1 MIRKIGVLW
10 CFVCFSCV
18 VIAQKTTRIGKWH
31 ETFEE
36 VIYTDFKAAKQ
47 LAFKAIFESE
57 KLQNDTLLLEAYTDI
72 SHLYLQTTQL
82 DSSLHYTDKA
92 LDYAKVLGDREK
104 EAILYNRKGKLA
116 RINSDFKIALRLHE
130 KALYLSKNIENRQI
144 EVDVMNGLAILYNK
158 QLEKAKVFKVL
169 EEARQIA
176 ISIDYKKG
184 LAENYNTKGLLL
196 FAENQDNV
204 ENIFKEGISITK
216 ADGNRCLEGIILSNL
231 GDYYLE
237 IREDAKA
244 ISTLNKATNVAKE
257 VGDRTT
263 LSYVEMSKNIYRDH
277 IGEYQKA
284 VVSYKNIL
292 KEYKQILNNTQ
303 RLQVYWL
310 LSGVLW
316 DTKAFEEAFDYQ
328 ERYIYLN
335 DSIFNLEKAKEFE
348 NLRTEYEV
356 EKKEHQIVTLEKEKA
371 LERSRK
377 QWILVSAILLILPLI
392 ILFLFY
398 RNRAKTQNTI
408 RLQEQKLHAKEKE
421 RLEQEKALKETQA
434 LVAGQDKERE
444 RIAKELH
451 DGVGGQLA
459 SINLNVSHINT
470 SLKHPSLTAVN
481 HALKDTFKELRA
493 LSHDLSYN
501 YHQDKSMYQ
510 LLAELK
516 QNYTKSHGLLIDV
529 SIFPKDCLQMLDV
542 YTKHNLYRILQEV
555 LANTA
560 KHAKSQHVSLSIN
573 RHEAALIIVLEDDGI
588 GFDVNTQ
595 KGGIG
600 LKNIRERVMSIN
612 GKLTIDSVLGQGTSV
627 IIEILTDTVHQ

>member
-1 MIRKIGVLW
+1 MIYKD
-10 CFVCFSCV
+10 FNKAKH
-18 VIAQKTTRIGKWH
+18 IAFQAVS
-31 ETFEE
+31 ES
-36 VIYTDFKAAKQ
+36 
-47 LAFKAIFESE
+47 KAIA
-57 KLQNDTLLLEAYTDI
+57 NDTLLLQSYI
-72 SHLYLQTTQL
+72 NLSNIYLSLKQV
-82 DSSLHYTDKA
+82 DSSLYYCVKA
-92 LDYAKVLGDREK
+92 LPYAKRLQAKNE
-104 EAILYNRKGKLA
+104 EAILYNRQGIIF
-116 RINSDFKIALRLHE
+116 RIRHDFKEALRLHE
-130 KALYLSKNIENRQI
+130 KALSIAKTNSFFKIESDAYKDIAR
-144 EVDVMNGLAILYNK
+144 LYREK
-158 QLEKAKVFKVL
+158 KDIYKAFETLEKAIQLSEKHRYKV
-169 EEARQIA
+169 
-176 ISIDYKKG
+176 G
-184 LAENYNTKGLLL
+184 LVTSYNIKGLLYFDINKDSTL
-196 FAENQDNV
+196 HYYNQSLKIARDINAV
-204 ENIFKEGISITK
+204 S
-216 ADGNRCLEGIILSNL
+216 LEALVLSNI
-231 GDYYLE
+231 GDFYLS
-237 IREDAKA
+237 IK
-244 ISTLNKATNVAKE
+244 NAKE
-257 VGDRTT
+257 AIEYLKQAEKISEKIGDVASLYYINVSLGIYNEEIGDLDSAVKRFKSV
-263 LSYVEMSKNIYRDH
+263 LKNIPLDDF
-277 IGEYQKA
+277 
-284 VVSYKNIL
+284 
-292 KEYKQILNNTQ
+292 Q
-303 RLQVYWL
+303 RRRLYWL
-310 LSGVLW
+310 LSGTLW
-316 DTKAFEEAFDYQ
+316 FNGAYKEAFDYQ

-335 DSIFNLEKAKEFE
+335 DTIFNLEKEREFE
-348 NLRTEYEV
+348 TLRTQYDV

-377 QWILVSAILLILPLI
+377 QWILVSAVLLILPLV

-421 RLEQEKALKETQA
+421 RLQQEKALKETQA

-529 SIFPKDCLQMLDV
+529 SIFPKDCLQKLDV
-542 YTKHNLYRILQEV
+542 YTKHNLYRVLQEV

-560 KHAKSQHVSLSIN
+560 KHAKSQHVNLSMN
-573 RHEAALIIVLEDDGI
+573 RHEAVLVIILEDDGI

-627 IIEILTDTVHQ
+627 IIEILTDTTH